1 LLLWFWYYPHL
12 IDWYCWKFVILEG
25 LTFFL
30 FFFFFFKSLI
40 ISCVSKIYC
49 KDLMYPF
56 WLISIAGNLWYQ
68 KILDS
73 FF

>member
-30 FFFFFFKSLI
+30 FFFFFLK
-40 ISCVSKIYC
+40 
-49 KDLMYPF
+49 
-56 WLISIAGNLWYQ
+56 
-68 KILDS
+68 
-73 FF
+73 